1 MSKVKINRANTFE
14 EWRLGTNRIGAGVGD
29 LTKITKNAV
38 IPYTTALQG
47 QNSNTFAGTPATFKV
62 TIQIDHYTATIE
74 TAGTGYAVADLVI
87 INGSDVGGVDGEND
101 VTIAVTTLGTNNSIT
116 AITVTG
122 VTRPDMTEEVNQ
134 LRIDSGSSR
143 TTAAL
148 TTTDQTFSGGINEL
162 DALQG
167 NVNIKG
173 TKAASLPKSTFAS
186 ITDAVLQMDTFQ
198 GNVTL
203 PTTAQTVSGSLKEH
217 EEDLGTMSFNT
228 SSSSIAL
235 VVTAG
240 NHVDLD
246 DTVTKG
252 LNNTKG
258 RVDFLLDELG
268 GKMASDYD
276 GPDNDVISALDSLYN
291 ASSLGTLDNTY
302 MRRNGTLPMTGLMEL
317 DELGVKVS
325 PNTKPMLFK
334 TGGSDAIRMS
344 IETNGRIGVNKTGS
358 SVAYLVD
365 VYGDLA
371 ATKLRY
377 GTDDTDVRYF
387 RTARTTE
394 QEVSTPNNFTGVS
407 KFTKELN
414 IGSDKVYDSTAS
426 TGHTFTEWAQDLVG
440 GVFTGNSESGGITAT
455 YIDSTGKISLNV
467 ANDSHTHQSGNVS
480 DWDEA
485 VQDTIAGMMS
495 TNVASA
501 SGMTIAYVD
510 STGKLTFD
518 VNNPTLAISGDATGS
533 AVMNGLG
540 NTTIAIDLTDESVQ
554 DIVGA
559 MVSGN
564 TETGIT
570 VDYQDADGTLDFV
583 LTADPIVKLIGDATG
598 QVTLANLA
606 TGTYSLD
613 VTVVDDLHS
622 HVVGNIDDF
631 AEEVMDVVGTMV
643 SAPGEQESGI
653 SVVYDDN
660 NNKLS
665 FDVLDPTITLAGD
678 VTGSGTMSNLGSF
691 TINTSMNPNMNA
703 EAIEDIVGAM
713 ISGNTETGI
722 AVTYDDRESGSQ
734 AAARGKLDFTLTA
747 DPTIVLG
754 GDLSGSVQL
763 TNLTTGN
770 HTLNA
775 TINEN
780 SIELGTDTTGDFV
793 HQVTVS
799 GNGLTISGGT
809 GEDASVVV
817 TSNATSASTANTIVY
832 RDGSKNFSC
841 NIMTGTATSAYYAD
855 LAENYLADADYPVGT
870 VLAFGGEHE
879 VTISQQQ
886 NDSKVIGVV
895 SEHPAYLMNSGLEGD
910 HVVTVALKGRVPMR
924 VMGPVTKGDVI
935 ASDGNGNGY
944 AHHNAYWNEIIGKSL
959 EEVLDPDPEG
969 TVIEVVIM

>member
-143 TTAAL
+143 TGAAL
-148 TTTDQTFSGGINEL
+148 TTTDQTFSGSINEL

-302 MRRNGTLPMTGLMEL
+302 MRRNGTLEMTGGLRL
-317 DELGVKVS
+317 SDAGVRNHNNDKA
-325 PNTKPMLFK
+325 MIFK
-334 TGGSDAIRMS
+334 TGTNFPTRMS
-344 IETNGRIGVNKTGS
+344 IESNGRIGVNKTGA

-365 VYGDLA
+365 VNGDLA

-485 VQDTIAGMMS
+485 VQDTVDGMIS

-533 AVMNGLG
+533 MVMNGLG
-540 NTTIAIDLTDESVQ
+540 DTTIAIDLTDESVQ

-570 VDYQDADGTLDFV
+570 VDYQSDGTLDFV

-606 TGTYSLD
+606 TGTHILD
-613 VTVVDDLHS
+613 VTVVDDSHN
-622 HVVGNIDDF
+622 HVVGDIDNF
-631 AEEVMDVVGTMV
+631 SEEVMDVVGTMV
-643 SAPGEQESGI
+643 SPPDEQESGI

-691 TINTSMNPNMNA
+691 TITTSMNPNMNA

-722 AVTYDDRESGSQ
+722 AVTYDDREHGSQ

-763 TNLTTGN
+763 TNLATGN

-775 TINEN
+775 TINAN
-780 SIELGTDTTGDFV
+780 SIALGTDTTGDFV

-809 GEDASVVV
+809 GEDASVIV

-832 RDGSKNFSC
+832 RDASKNFSC

-886 NDSKVIGVV
+886 NDSKIIGVV
-895 SEHPAYLMNSGLEGD
+895 SGDPAYLMNSGLEGD

-924 VMGPVTKGDVI
+924 VMGPVTKGDTIV
-935 ASDGNGNGY
+935 SHGDGNGYVYN
-944 AHHNAYWNEIIGKSL
+944 NAYWNAVIGKSL